1 MIGITP
7 SMVAWNEPGQGVTW
21 NRFSAFSRRTII
33 ASTYQLRDFAAETKR
48 PFEEFLGAILVA
60 QLFVAKFYPKVG
72 FHDDNGCLF
81 DYCDD
86 RVSIK
91 KQVEDLKI
99 EPGMPSRDWPA
110 YSGPLPRR
118 LLTLSAILTR
128 RTEK

>member
-21 NRFSAFSRRTII
+21 NLFSAFSRRTII

-99 EPGMPSRDWPA
+99 EPGCLRAIGPQFRPA
-110 YSGPLPRR
+110 ARR